1 MKGLVINYCFLLL
14 MVICLTQASAQNIS
28 RIDSLKK
35 NLPGVSGVEKFN
47 LLNDLGFEYRLSYP
61 DSTIYYCLQAYALG
75 QQLKVSKE
83 LSKPLSFIGLAS
95 AYKGDYKASF
105 DYHLKSVEVAQEQG
119 DSTQLA
125 YCYNN
130 FGRLFFDQGDLTR
143 AYDNL
148 IKSMVIFEKL
158 DDPVGLA
165 YVYRSLTNIH
175 KSQQDYTKALEMA
188 QRAFRL
194 RKQIGDPRGL
204 LSALTEL
211 GSVYSEMK
219 SALDANRC
227 FRQAD
232 SIAVKMGDD
241 ISLAEI
247 RIGWSEFLVNNNEVN
262 RADTLARQAYE
273 MVNRTR
279 NIRLLPRATLLMGL
293 VHYQLDELSNSKKY
307 FENVIKITGQSHLDL
322 QRDAYFYLSKIH
334 EKEGRQSEAT
344 MLSNKYLILK
354 ESLQSVELA
363 RQIEKLQFQLEIEKK
378 ERENE
383 TLKTNES
390 KNSAIIRQKQLE
402 NIILIVIIVFVS
414 LLFLLQWRNSRK
426 RRDANVKL
434 EVQNQK
440 IEKQRKEI
448 VEQNEKLEKRNH
460 ELSELNHEQDTLM
473 NIVAHDLKSPL
484 NRIKG
489 LSDLLEMEGELNV
502 NQKKYLSLIKDAT
515 RSGLDLITDLLDVNA
530 LEVNREPEFSVFNLN
545 AFLNERATIFR
556 HYASSKNIEIKVNQ
570 NFNDPV
576 YLDQEYLSRIM
587 DNLIS
592 NAIKFSRNNSTI
604 QINTGTRDENC
615 VISVQDHGPGFQ
627 PGDLKFLYQK
637 FKKLSARP
645 TGGESSNGLGLAIVK
660 ILVDRLGGKIELQ
673 TEPGKGSTFEIL
685 FPLRKNA
692 LV

>member
-1 MKGLVINYCFLLL
+1 
-14 MVICLTQASAQNIS
+14 MVCLTQANAQNIT
-28 RIDSLKK
+28 RIDSLRK

-75 QQLKVSKE
+75 QQLKVPKE
-83 LSKPLSFIGLAS
+83 LSKPLSFIGLAN

-105 DYHLKSVEVAQEQG
+105 DYHLKSVEVAQEQE

-125 YCYNN
+125 FCYNN

-158 DDPVGLA
+158 NDPVGLA

-175 KSQQDYTKALEMA
+175 KSQQDYAKALEMA
-188 QRAFRL
+188 QKAYQL

-204 LSALTEL
+204 LSALIEL
-211 GSVYSEMK
+211 GAVYSEMK

-232 SIAVKMGDD
+232 SIAVKIGDD

-247 RIGWSEFLVNNNEVN
+247 RIGWSEFLVNNSEVS
-262 RADTLARQAYE
+262 RADTLARQAFD
-273 MVNRTR
+273 MVNRTK
-279 NIRLLPRATLLMGL
+279 NIRLLPRSTLLMG
-293 VHYQLDELSNSKKY
+293 VVQFQLGELSNSKKY
-307 FENVIKITGQSHLDL
+307 LENVIKITGQSHLDL

-334 EKEGRQSEAT
+334 EKEGKQSEAT
-344 MLSNKYLILK
+344 LLSNKYLILK

-402 NIILIVIIVFVS
+402 NIILIVIIAFVS
-414 LLFLLQWRNSRK
+414 LLLLLQWRNSRK

-434 EVQNQK
+434 EAQNQK

-448 VEQNEKLEKRNH
+448 AEQNEKLERRNH

-502 NQKKYLSLIKDAT
+502 NQKKYLGLIKDST

-545 AFLNERATIFR
+545 SFLNERANIFR
-556 HYASSKNIEIKVNQ
+556 HYASSKNIEIKLSQ
-570 NFNDPV
+570 NFNEPV
-576 YLDQEYLSRIM
+576 YLDQEYMGRIM

-592 NAIKFSRNNSTI
+592 NAIKFSRSNSTV
-604 QINTGTRDENC
+604 QVTTSSRDGNC
-615 VISVQDHGPGFQ
+615 VISVKDDGPGFQ

-660 ILVDRLGGKIELQ
+660 ILVDRLGGKIELH
-673 TEPGKGSTFEIL
+673 TAIGKGSTFEIL
-685 FPLRKNA
+685 FPLKSNA

>member
-1 MKGLVINYCFLLL
+1 MRGGAVIFFLFSLW
-14 MVICLTQASAQNIS
+14 ICLTQASAQNIN
-28 RIDSLKK
+28 RIDTLRKQL
-35 NLPGVSGVEKFN
+35 NRVTGVEKFN
-47 LLNDLGFEYRLSYP
+47 LLNDLGFEFRLSNP

-75 QQLKVSKE
+75 QQLNLPKD
-83 LSKPLSFIGLAS
+83 LSKPLSFIGLAN

-105 DYHLKSVEVAQEQG
+105 DYHLKSVEVARAQQ

-175 KSQQDYTKALEMA
+175 KSQQDYAKALEMA
-188 QRAFRL
+188 QKAFKL

-204 LSALTEL
+204 LSALIEL

-219 SALDANRC
+219 SSLDANRC
-227 FRQAD
+227 FKQAD
-232 SIAVKMGDD
+232 SIAVKIGDD

-247 RIGWSEFLVNNNEVN
+247 RIGWAEFLVSHGEVKK
-262 RADTLARQAYE
+262 ADTLARQAYA

-279 NIRLLPRATLLMGL
+279 NIRLLPRATLLMGV
-293 VHYQLDELSNSKKY
+293 VHYHLEKLGDAKKY
-307 FENVIKITGQSHLDL
+307 FESVIKITEQSHLDM
-322 QRDAYFYLSKIH
+322 QRDALFYLSKIH
-334 EKEGRQSEAT
+334 EKEGKQAEAT
-344 MLSNKYLILK
+344 LLSNKYLILK

-383 TLKTNES
+383 LLKTNES
-390 KNSAIIRQKQLE
+390 RNSAIIRQKQLE
-402 NIILIVIIVFVS
+402 NIILIVIIAFVS
-414 LLFLLQWRNSRK
+414 LLLLLQWRNSRK
-426 RRDANVKL
+426 RKDANVRL
-434 EVQNQK
+434 ETQNQK

-448 VEQNEKLEKRNH
+448 IEQNEKLEKRNL

-484 NRIKG
+484 NRIIG
-489 LSDLLEMEGELNV
+489 LADLLEMEGELNV
-502 NQKKYLSLIKDAT
+502 NQKKYLSLIKDST

-545 AFLNERATIFR
+545 SFLNERANVFR
-556 HYASSKNIEIKVNQ
+556 HYAASKNIDIKLTQ
-570 NFNDPV
+570 DFNDPV
-576 YLDQEYLSRIM
+576 YLDQEYLARIM

-592 NAIKFSRNNSTI
+592 NAIKFSRSNSTVRI
-604 QINTGTRDENC
+604 STGIREGSC
-615 VISVQDHGPGFQ
+615 VISVQDDGPGFQ
-627 PGDLKFLYQK
+627 SDDLKFLYQK

-673 TEPGKGSTFEIL
+673 TAPGKGSTFEIL
-685 FPLRKNA
+685 FPLKSNV

>member
-1 MKGLVINYCFLLL
+1 MINYCFLLL
-14 MVICLTQASAQNIS
+14 TVISLSQANAQNIS
-28 RIDSLKK
+28 RIDSLRK
-35 NLPGVSGVEKFN
+35 NLQRASGVVKFN
-47 LLNDLGFEYRLSYP
+47 LLNDLGFEYRLSHP
-61 DSTIYYCLQAYALG
+61 DSTIYYCLQAYTLG
-75 QQLKVSKE
+75 QQLKVPKE
-83 LSKPLSFIGLAS
+83 LSKPLSFIGLAN
-95 AYKGDYKASF
+95 AYKGDYKTSF
-105 DYHLKSVEVAQEQG
+105 DYHLKSIEVAQEQQ

-130 FGRLFFDQGDLTR
+130 FGRLFFDQGDMTR

-148 IKSMVIFEKL
+148 IKSMVIFEEL

-188 QRAFRL
+188 QKAYLL

-204 LSALTEL
+204 LSALIEL

-219 SALDANRC
+219 SSLDANRC
-227 FRQAD
+227 FSQAD
-232 SIAVKMGDD
+232 SIAVKIEDD

-247 RIGWSEFLVNNNEVN
+247 RIGWSEFLAINGDIK
-262 RADTLARQAYE
+262 RADTLAHQAYD
-273 MVNRTR
+273 MVNRTN
-279 NIRLLPRATLLMGL
+279 NIRLLPRSTLLMGV
-293 VHYQLDELSNSKKY
+293 VHYQLGELDNAKRY
-307 FENVIKITGQSHLDL
+307 LENVIKITEQSHLDL

-334 EKEGRQSEAT
+334 EKQGRQSEAT

-383 TLKTNES
+383 LLKTNES
-390 KNSAIIRQKQLE
+390 KNNAIIRQKQLE
-402 NIILIVIIVFVS
+402 NIILIVILAFVS
-414 LLFLLQWRNSRK
+414 ILFLMQWRNSRK
-426 RRDANVKL
+426 RKDANVKL
-434 EVQNQK
+434 ETQNQK
-440 IEKQRKEI
+440 IERQRREI
-448 VEQNEKLEKRNH
+448 TEQNEKLEKRNH

-502 NQKKYLSLIKDAT
+502 NQKKYLGLIKDST

-545 AFLNERATIFR
+545 LFLSERANIFR
-556 HYASSKNIEIKVNQ
+556 HYATSKNIEIKLDQ

-576 YLDQEYLSRIM
+576 YLDQEYMARIM

-592 NAIKFSRNNSTI
+592 NAIKFSSSSSTV
-604 QINTGTRDENC
+604 QIRTETRDASC
-615 VISVQDHGPGFQ
+615 VISVQDDGPGFQ
-627 PGDLKFLYQK
+627 ASDLKFLYQK

-660 ILVDRLGGKIELQ
+660 ILVDRLGGKIELH
-673 TEPGKGSTFEIL
+673 TAVGKGSTFEIS
-685 FPLRKNA
+685 FPLKSNV
-692 LV
+692 LI